1 MVAATAV
8 VVAVKDPEELP
19 APTMRLAGT
28 LTAAL
33 LLESP
38 TFAPPPGAAPD
49 SVTVHVP
56 LAPPTIVDGV
66 QLSDEIVTTGGF
78 TVRDAVGDVPP

>member
-19 APTMRLAGT
+19 APTVRVAGT
-28 LTAAL
+28 LTVAL

-38 TFAPPPGAAPD
+38 TLAPPHGAAPD
-49 SVTVHVP
+49 SVTVHVL
-56 LAPPTIVDGV
+56 LAPPTTVAGA
-66 QLSDEIVTTGGF
+66 QLSDEIVTAGGV
-78 TVRDAVGDVPP
+78 TVMEAVEDAPP